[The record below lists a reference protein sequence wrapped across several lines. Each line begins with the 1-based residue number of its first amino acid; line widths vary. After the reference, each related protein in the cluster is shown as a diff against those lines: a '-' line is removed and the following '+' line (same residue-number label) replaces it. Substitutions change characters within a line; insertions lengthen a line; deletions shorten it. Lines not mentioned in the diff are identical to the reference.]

1 MAEKKNG
8 MPVWA
13 ERAQSI
19 MTKRGM
25 TYDDVASALEVKSR
39 SAVGHYLAGRRQLSA
54 DQAVHLA
61 ECLGCRVA
69 WLLTGEL
76 PIEKPEGEGAVELS
90 PQALLDRFGDLP
102 PHIRSAISGLI
113 ESLATVTVQRPS
125 QRGKTSPSAR
135 RKR

>member
-1 MAEKKNG
+1 MTKANDWVQG
-8 MPVWA
+8 WT

-54 DQAVHLA
+54 QQAVKLS
-61 ECLGCRVA
+61 ERLGCRVG

-76 PIEKPEGEGAVELS
+76 PIENSEGEGAVELS

-102 PHIRSAISGLI
+102 PHVRIAISGLI
-113 ESLATVTVQRPS
+113 ESLATVSAQRPS

>member
-8 MPVWA
+8 VPAWA

-54 DQAVHLA
+54 QQAVKLS
-61 ECLGCRVA
+61 ERLGCRVG

-76 PIEKPEGEGAVELS
+76 PIERPEGEGAVELS
-90 PQALLDRFGDLP
+90 PQVLLDRFGDLP
-102 PHIRSAISGLI
+102 PHVRNAISGLI
-113 ESLATVTVQRPS
+113 ESLATVSAQRPS
-125 QRGKTSPSAR
+125 QRGKASPSAR